1 MSHLPPQDALGE
13 SDIRHVSECGLISGQ
28 DAPGHN
34 PEDGGTCQFV
44 SLISAN
50 NKEEGYKWTI
60 VQ

>member
-1 MSHLPPQDALGE
+1 MTESMSVNMGSSQA
-13 SDIRHVSECGLISGQ
+13 GQ
-28 DAPGHN
+28 DAPGQN

-50 NKEEGYKWTI
+50 NKEEGYKLTV